1 MGIND
6 YIQLGILFVALISI
20 AVSCFCNY
28 MTIKTTRKLNK
39 MQHQFQFFIEY
50 TRRYRDIIQ
59 MKPDSFETLTL
70 ENSDIRKYFSLYF
83 DLCNE
88 KYYLHSREMIEDDV
102 WGLWVERMKTVMSDK
117 KYKTAWKK
125 LGLYYDNTNFVH
137 FMNELSR
144 EEKKLEH
151 FE

>member
-1 MGIND
+1 
-6 YIQLGILFVALISI
+6 
-20 AVSCFCNY
+20 
-28 MTIKTTRKLNK
+28 
-39 MQHQFQFFIEY
+39 
-50 TRRYRDIIQ
+50 
-59 MKPDSFETLTL
+59 
-70 ENSDIRKYFSLYF
+70 
-83 DLCNE
+83 
-88 KYYLHSREMIEDDV
+88 
-102 WGLWVERMKTVMSDK
+102 MSDK